1 MDEYFCWL
9 SYMMIWRLYS
19 QIHLSGEM
27 IRKGQEEGGKQNEDG
42 ASSPMMNQSTSTGKH
57 LGHNWWSF
65 VWWIWKEEGKIG
77 NEWKAQIIEKWEIC
91 LQCIIS
97 GRRYQNIPHDC
108 VPLALKIFRI
118 DWIETLECFHS
129 SIFVT
134 NLEIQQKHCSLKI
147 QMLRKNSRATAPVIQ
162 QWLNP
167 LTTPLWLSMYLH
179 IQEQWPIWTSLSM
192 KDDQHWHKTMRL

>member
-1 MDEYFCWL
+1 MT
-9 SYMMIWRLYS
+9 IKS
-19 QIHLSGEM
+19 QCHLSGEM
-27 IRKGQEEGGKQNEDG
+27 IRKGQEEGGKQNEDE
-42 ASSPMMNQSTSTGKH
+42 ASSHMMNQSTTTGKH

-77 NEWKAQIIEKWEIC
+77 NEWKTQIIKKWEIC

-134 NLEIQQKHCSLKI
+134 NLKIQQKHCSLKI
-147 QMLRKNSRATAPVIQ
+147 QMLAQNSRATAPVIQ

-167 LTTPLWLSMYLH
+167 LR
-179 IQEQWPIWTSLSM
+179 EGC
-192 KDDQHWHKTMRL
+192 R